1 MTQYKLGIIVGLS
14 ASLVSGCAGVT
25 FSNRDD
31 GSSLEY
37 HSVIP
42 AMQVN
47 VDANCQLTTAI
58 ISIPGPPRYLAMRSG
73 LGKADTTVDFGA
85 GGIITKINSKTEG
98 QVDDAIKIAKA
109 FGVVAALDGGA
120 KPTCDVAT
128 KTYLI
133 EYIDGRPTID
143 KNRPFLVETMAVPKP

>member
-1 MTQYKLGIIVGLS
+1 MTELKLILIGLS
-14 ASLVSGCAGVT
+14 ASLTSGCAGVT
-25 FSNRDD
+25 FSNHDD

-37 HSVIP
+37 HSVVP

-47 VDANCQLTTAI
+47 VDADCKLTTAI

-73 LGKADTTVDFGA
+73 LGKADTTVEFGT

-109 FGVVAALDGGA
+109 FGVVAALDGTA
-120 KPTCDVAT
+120 KPTCDLT
-128 KTYLI
+128 TRTYLI
-133 EYIDGRPTID
+133 DYIDGRPTID
-143 KNRPFLVETMAVPKP
+143 KTRPFLTDTMPVAKH

>member
-1 MTQYKLGIIVGLS
+1 MRGLKLVVVGLS
-14 ASLVSGCAGVT
+14 AVVSGCAGVS

-37 HSVIP
+37 HSVVP

-47 VDANCQLTTAI
+47 VDADCKLTTSI

-109 FGVVAALDGGA
+109 FGVVAALDGPA

-143 KNRPFLVETMAVPKP
+143 KARPFLVDTMAVPKP